1 MTSYFLKSKIG
12 KMQTEVQRLN
22 KLLNKAIAE
31 ESHRITKSPL
41 QKSLRKRIRALKSEI
56 EEKAQMYEL
65 LSNKQTVENF
75 KLK

>member
-1 MTSYFLKSKIG
+1 
-12 KMQTEVQRLN
+12 
-22 KLLNKAIAE
+22 LLNKAIAE